1 MNHEFLKG
9 IHVTKVITE
18 DLLTLV
24 RVTRIYS
31 ETGGHR
37 LLQFHIIYYNLKY
50 GALKEIIIL
59 HNARPSTLRLQNSEL
74 NRDLGHSTAMLLLHS
89 STGKQIFGDAEV
101 DHLAQHH
108 NSSRK
113 TVGPTRTMMLMFM
126 VDPRVE
132 QNLTP
137 REYLKYFCAVEP

>member
-74 NRDLGHSTAMLLLHS
+74 NRDLAIQQRCFFYTLRRASKFSVML
-89 STGKQIFGDAEV
+89 K
-101 DHLAQHH
+101 
-108 NSSRK
+108 
-113 TVGPTRTMMLMFM
+113 
-126 VDPRVE
+126 
-132 QNLTP
+132 
-137 REYLKYFCAVEP
+137 